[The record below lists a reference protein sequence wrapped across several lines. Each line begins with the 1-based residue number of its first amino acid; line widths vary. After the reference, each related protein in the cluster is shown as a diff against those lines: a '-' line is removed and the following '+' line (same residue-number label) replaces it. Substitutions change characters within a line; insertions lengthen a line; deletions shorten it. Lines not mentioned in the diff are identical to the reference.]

1 MNVVHVW
8 VRVCACV
15 RAYVRAHVCVW
26 CVCMCGPL
34 AKCPFAKC
42 PLTKCPLA
50 KCPLTKCPD
59 AGVNDEMDNITS
71 M

>member
-1 MNVVHVW
+1 
-8 VRVCACV
+8 
-15 RAYVRAHVCVW
+15 
-26 CVCMCGPL
+26 MCGPL

-71 M
+71 TWRMPQSTYFVFLTDVIKIMYLIMGI